1 MLRDWIKIWFGRSPI
16 SWCHSL
22 VWDGSSY
29 SGPHVDSAQLDCIL
43 KSGLYPV
50 ESRKNYDTTD
60 DSNTVKV
67 WEGDIVRICYVVE
80 HAVRRSCLGIK
91 LKRIPNVAERLGY
104 TGHSLVT
111 ASFHAI
117 PNQFRRSPWVE
128 ILVIKSQQHDMNVS
142 RWWVQVKWHSESGHW
157 WFQSWR
163 CIATQ
168 RLLQPPHKVQPLH
181 LFIIQYF
188 SKGDR
193 RWSVG
198 ECWHVFVLHTSSGFP
213 YQFFHNKTRFSDMMP
228 FKSWAGCEIYLQV
241 EFKQDW

>member
-1 MLRDWIKIWFGRSPI
+1 MTWTQSRYEKETLVGFVMWWNMPCGGR
-16 SWCHSL
+16 
-22 VWDGSSY
+22 VWGSNWKEF
-29 SGPHVDSAQLDCIL
+29 Q
-43 KSGLYPV
+43 KWQ
-50 ESRKNYDTTD
+50 T
-60 DSNTVKV
+60 
-67 WEGDIVRICYVVE
+67 
-80 HAVRRSCLGIK
+80 
-91 LKRIPNVAERLGY
+91 NVAERLGY

-142 RWWVQVKWHSESGHW
+142 RWWVQVKWQSESGHW

-228 FKSWAGCEIYLQV
+228 FKSWAGCEIYLHV